1 MRKNNGKTK
10 EITNKIFNSLSYMIA
25 IAVLLVIWW
34 VISVLI
40 DRPILPSPG
49 IALLEF
55 YNQLQMGLLHH
66 GWVSF
71 YRIGASL
78 LLALAIG
85 IPLGILLGTH
95 KRLDS
100 YVAPMIYL
108 TYPIPKVVFLPVIL
122 ILLGFGDSSKIFL
135 ITFIVFYQ
143 ILVTTRD
150 AARGIDPGLIMSVKS
165 LGAGYW
171 HLYYHVYFLGCLPEI
186 LTSLRIALGTA
197 IAVLFIA
204 EAYATQQGLGFFIM
218 ESMGRFN
225 YPRMFAGIIGMAL
238 LGFLMYIMID
248 LFERVFCRWKHLK
261 KD

>member
-1 MRKNNGKTK
+1 MQKNNGNAK
-10 EITNKIFNSLSYMIA
+10 EITNKIFNSLSYVISVA
-25 IAVLLVIWW
+25 ILLVMWW
-34 VISVLI
+34 IAAVLI
-40 DRPILPSPG
+40 DRPVLPLPG
-49 IALLEF
+49 AAIMEF
-55 YNQLQMGLLHH
+55 YVQLQSGLLYHA
-66 GWVSF
+66 WVSF
-71 YRIGASL
+71 YRIGVSL
-78 LLALAIG
+78 LFALAIG

-122 ILLGFGDSSKIFL
+122 IILGFGDSSKIFL

-197 IAVLFIA
+197 IAVLFLA
-204 EAYATQQGLGFFIM
+204 EAYATQAGLGFFIM

-238 LGFLMYIMID
+238 LGLFMYIMID
-248 LFERVFCRWKHLK
+248 VFERVFCRWKHLK
-261 KD
+261 K